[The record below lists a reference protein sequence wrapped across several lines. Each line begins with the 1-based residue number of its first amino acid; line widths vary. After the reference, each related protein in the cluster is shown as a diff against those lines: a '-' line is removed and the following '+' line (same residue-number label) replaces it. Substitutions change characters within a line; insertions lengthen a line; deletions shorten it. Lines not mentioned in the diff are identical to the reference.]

1 MCATGSLGQI
11 REKLLIHKL
20 LELVHLVQL
29 NSDGLLLVF
38 VLLYQD
44 VIVQFPSIKQLL
56 VAYLW
61 LDSQLILI
69 IQLEQFDIVLG
80 DQEIGLVDSLLLL

>member
-1 MCATGSLGQI
+1 M
-11 REKLLIHKL
+11 
-20 LELVHLVQL
+20 
-29 NSDGLLLVF
+29 F